1 MSPASSF
8 PKTPT
13 DEKPAMYTEPY
24 VADSKDPAYSP
35 PRPGMKISTGTSFI
49 IRFEEEHVFRR
60 STFLEDVK
68 KHVYEDHACS
78 GTVR

>member
-35 PRPGMKISTGTSFI
+35 PRPGTKISTGTF
-49 IRFEEEHVFRR
+49 F
-60 STFLEDVK
+60 
-68 KHVYEDHACS
+68 YE
-78 GTVR
+78 RL